1 MGSFSFG
8 EILTILVII
17 LIVFG
22 PNRLPEFA
30 RKVGELIAW
39 SRKSIREF
47 TESVEGELGDG
58 MQPLSDLKREFDGAR
73 NDLTGAINTI
83 GTGSTSS
90 TRKPPTDD
98 DADTEAPAT
107 EAPATE
113 TPATEAPATEAP
125 ATKPADTGQADS
137 ATASADASEPST
149 PSAGT
154 TESTANG
161 GPDVPMP
168 KDHPDSNGSE
178 SDDNA

>member
-98 DADTEAPAT
+98 DADAEAPAT

-113 TPATEAPATEAP
+113 
-125 ATKPADTGQADS
+125 PADTGPADL

-154 TESTANG
+154 TESSANG

-168 KDHPDSNGSE
+168 KEDQADSTGSE
-178 SDDNA
+178 SDDSA

>member
-113 TPATEAPATEAP
+113 APATEAP
-125 ATKPADTGQADS
+125 ATKPADTGPADS

-154 TESTANG
+154 TEASANG

-168 KDHPDSNGSE
+168 NEDPPGSNGSD

>member
-107 EAPATE
+107 EAPAT
-113 TPATEAPATEAP
+113 
-125 ATKPADTGQADS
+125 KPADTGQADS

-154 TESTANG
+154 TESSANG

-168 KDHPDSNGSE
+168 KEDQADSTGSE
-178 SDDNA
+178 SDDSA

>member
-90 TRKPPTDD
+90 TRKPPTGD

-107 EAPATE
+107 DASPAELGNTDP
-113 TPATEAPATEAP
+113 T
-125 ATKPADTGQADS
+125 DS
-137 ATASADASEPST
+137 AKTSADASEPSS
-149 PSAGT
+149 PSATT
-154 TESTANG
+154 TESSAKG
-161 GPDVPMP
+161 GPDLPMP
-168 KDHPDSNGSE
+168 NEGPLDLNGSE